1 MARSQHPKAQVS
13 GPTRPR
19 VLAWNLESSRS
30 CAKLNCCGS
39 LGVVDVSTVF
49 KPIRMLAQSNSEG
62 GRYR

>member
-30 CAKLNCCGS
+30 CAKLIFCRS
-39 LGVVDVSTVF
+39 LDNVEMRILLKF
-49 KPIRMLAQSNSEG
+49 SNVW
-62 GRYR
+62 